1 MHPGCTRPIRRGMLE
16 LKSIASDAASFEAS
30 IQNFFPTIK
39 EEAMDKNNRV
49 LGRMGARELTEQ
61 EVGAVQG
68 AFQRHTLTPCFIDKK
83 QQLLNG
89 DQAIGECG
97 P

>member
-1 MHPGCTRPIRRGMLE
+1 
-16 LKSIASDAASFEAS
+16 
-30 IQNFFPTIK
+30 
-39 EEAMDKNNRV
+39 MDKNSRV

-61 EVGAVQG
+61 EVDAVQG
-68 AFQRHTLTPCFIDKK
+68 AFRVRHTLTPCFIDKK